1 MGSVREE
8 IDNYLRAEMVTLGTN
23 IDDAKTGQMWAFDS
37 ERLSKGALSLV
48 CKRIEGDEIL
58 ERVLQK
64 EFAQL
69 YVRDME
75 AMSNGTER
83 PAPLTVIREILQA
96 YRQAI
101 IDVIKEK

>member
-1 MGSVREE
+1 MGSVKED
-8 IDNYLRAEMVTLGTN
+8 IAGIIAALPKGTVG
-23 IDDAKTGQMWAFDS
+23 ITDPAWANK
-37 ERLSKGALSLV
+37 RLQQAYPKADQILSLV